1 MEEAPSTNTAIQ
13 PALLDAVC
21 DALSSAI
28 IIYDKNDHLLYANR
42 LGLHYFP
49 VPAAF
54 LSVGTRLRDFLG
66 AVYDHSIRMSLTA
79 NGGPLPGREEWI
91 AERIAAHW
99 RERSETQE
107 RDKRGRWIRLAKR
120 RLPSGYGICV
130 VTDITDQK
138 KREEQWRADLERVQL
153 TEEILDNLPHPIFV
167 KDRNFNMVA
176 VNKLFCALLGAG
188 AEAILGRPCA
198 EIFDAGLAAKL
209 DTADRHVLETG
220 VPALSVE
227 RLTGRDGTERQVIV
241 RSQRVGK
248 PGRYFLVTSM
258 DEVLEPRAADGRGA
272 MAPSLT
278 AEPAPQAKPATGITD
293 ERRSPM
299 RSSPIGFSG
308 RKVLLVTADTD
319 FEAKSLKV
327 LTRLG
332 VDSCSVRSETEQ
344 QAFLSV
350 AKSVDVTLD
359 LVVVDNQMDLACLEL
374 AEQYGIDVVTLDAF
388 QLDTDLAFLVSEHL
402 SDAEG
407 THLLASDDW
416 EISTVS
422 DGPAPDGA
430 SAIEVLV
437 VEDNEIN
444 QIVFS
449 QILEGLGRRYRIA
462 ATGSEALRLWDELR
476 PPLMLLDVSLP
487 DINGMEVCR
496 TIREQE
502 NRTGRQTPIIGVLV
516 PAFDQDR
523 AKCLAAGMNDV
534 ILKPLSPDAI
544 ETLLD
549 RFMPIEGFGLAP

>member
-1 MEEAPSTNTAIQ
+1 MDETPSIDTAIQ

-28 IIYDKNDHLLYANR
+28 IVYDKNDQILYANR
-42 LGLHYFP
+42 LALHYFP

-54 LSVGTRLRDFLG
+54 LTAGTRLRDFLG
-66 AVYDHSIRMSLTA
+66 AVYDHAIRKSQA
-79 NGGPLPGREEWI
+79 ASGSPLPGREEWLT
-91 AERIAAHW
+91 ERIAAHW

-107 RDKRGRWIRLAKR
+107 RDQRGRWIRLAKR

-176 VNKLFCALLGAG
+176 VNKLLCTLLGAG
-188 AEAILGRPCA
+188 AEAILGRSGA
-198 EIFDAGLAAKL
+198 EVFDTDLAARL
-209 DTADRHVLETG
+209 ETADRHVLDTG

-227 RLTGRDGTERQVIV
+227 HLKDRDGGQRQVIV

-248 PGRYFLVTSM
+248 PGRYFLVTSI
-258 DEVLEPRAADGRGA
+258 DEVTEHSSADGRPA
-272 MAPSLT
+272 VPASIANPSLQDLS
-278 AEPAPQAKPATGITD
+278 PARAMD
-293 ERRSPM
+293 ERRPPRPPM
-299 RSSPIGFSG
+299 GFSG
-308 RKVLLVTADTD
+308 RKVLLVTADAD

-332 VDSCSVRSETEQ
+332 IDSCSVRSETEQ

-350 AKSVDVTLD
+350 AKSVDVALD

-374 AEQYGIDVVTLDAF
+374 AEQYGIDVLTLDAF

-402 SDAEG
+402 SETDGNRLPA
-407 THLLASDDW
+407 ADDW
-416 EISTVS
+416 EISTGG
-422 DGPAPDGA
+422 DTPAPAGMDG
-430 SAIEVLV
+430 IEVLV

-462 ATGSEALRLWDELR
+462 ATGGEALRLWEELR
-476 PPLMLLDVSLP
+476 PPLVLLDVSLP

-502 NRTGRQTPIIGVLV
+502 KHNGRQTPIVGVLV
-516 PAFDQDR
+516 PAFDHDR
-523 AKCLAAGMNDV
+523 ARCLAAGMNDV

-544 ETLLD
+544 EILLD
-549 RFMPIEGFGLAP
+549 RFLQTAGFGVAP

>member
-1 MEEAPSTNTAIQ
+1 MDGLPSIDTAIQ

-28 IIYDKNDHLLYANR
+28 IVYDKNDQILYANR
-42 LGLHYFP
+42 LALHYFP
-49 VPAAF
+49 VPPAF
-54 LSVGTRLRDFLG
+54 LTAGTRLRDFLG
-66 AVYDHSIRMSLTA
+66 AVYDHGVRKSLA
-79 NGGPLPGREEWI
+79 ASGSPLPGREEWL

-107 RDKRGRWIRLAKR
+107 RDQRGRWIRLAKR

-130 VTDITDQK
+130 VTDISDQK

-176 VNKLFCALLGAG
+176 VNKLLCSLLGTG
-188 AEAILGRPCA
+188 AEAILGRSGA
-198 EIFDAGLAAKL
+198 EVFDADLAARL
-209 DTADRHVLETG
+209 ETADRHVLDTG
-220 VPALSVE
+220 VPAMSVE
-227 RLTGRDGTERQVIV
+227 HLRDRDGGQRQVIV

-248 PGRYFLVTSM
+248 PGRYFLVTSI
-258 DEVLEPRAADGRGA
+258 DEVTEHSSADGRPA
-272 MAPSLT
+272 VPSSIANPSLQDLS
-278 AEPAPQAKPATGITD
+278 AVHAME
-293 ERRSPM
+293 ERRSP
-299 RSSPIGFSG
+299 SPPIGFSG
-308 RKVLLVTADTD
+308 RKVLLVTADAD

-332 VDSCSVRSETEQ
+332 IDSCSVRSETEQ

-350 AKSVDVTLD
+350 ARSVDVALD

-374 AEQYGIDVVTLDAF
+374 AEQYGIDVLTLDAF

-402 SDAEG
+402 NETEG
-407 THLLASDDW
+407 SRLPTADDW
-416 EISTVS
+416 EISTGG
-422 DGPAPDGA
+422 DTPAPAGMDG
-430 SAIEVLV
+430 IEVLV

-462 ATGSEALRLWDELR
+462 ATGSEALRLWEELR

-502 NRTGRQTPIIGVLV
+502 KRSGRQTPIVGVLV

-549 RFMPIEGFGLAP
+549 RFLPTEGFGLAP

>member
-1 MEEAPSTNTAIQ
+1 MDETPSIETAIQ

-28 IIYDKNDHLLYANR
+28 IVYDKNDQILYANR
-42 LGLHYFP
+42 LALHYFP

-54 LSVGTRLRDFLG
+54 LTAGTRLRDFLG
-66 AVYDHSIRMSLTA
+66 AVYDHAIRKSLTA
-79 NGGPLPGREEWI
+79 SGSPVPGREEWL

-107 RDKRGRWIRLAKR
+107 RDQRGRWIRLAKR

-176 VNKLFCALLGAG
+176 VNKLLCALLGGG
-188 AEAILGRPCA
+188 AEAILGRSGA
-198 EIFDAGLAAKL
+198 EVFDADLAARL
-209 DTADRHVLETG
+209 ETTDRHVLDTG
-220 VPALSVE
+220 EPALSVE
-227 RLTGRDGTERQVIV
+227 HLRDRDGGQRQVIV

-258 DEVLEPRAADGRGA
+258 DEVTEQTAAGGRGPASSITDPAPPAIAPADG
-272 MAPSLT
+272 M
-278 AEPAPQAKPATGITD
+278 D
-293 ERRSPM
+293 ERRSP
-299 RSSPIGFSG
+299 RPPSPPMGFSG
-308 RKVLLVTADTD
+308 RKVLLVTADAD

-332 VDSCSVRSETEQ
+332 IDSCSVRSETEQ

-350 AKSVDVTLD
+350 AKSVDVALD

-374 AEQYGIDVVTLDAF
+374 AEQYGIDVLTLDAF

-402 SDAEG
+402 SETEG
-407 THLLASDDW
+407 TRLPRADDW
-416 EISTVS
+416 EISTGGNTPEPTGV
-422 DGPAPDGA
+422 DG
-430 SAIEVLV
+430 IEVLV

-462 ATGSEALRLWDELR
+462 ATGGEALRLWEELR

-487 DINGMEVCR
+487 DINGIEVCR

-502 NRTGRQTPIIGVLV
+502 NRTGRQTPIVGVLV
-516 PAFDQDR
+516 PAFDHDR
-523 AKCLAAGMNDV
+523 ARCLAAGMNDV

-549 RFMPIEGFGLAP
+549 RFLQTEGFGLAP

>member
-1 MEEAPSTNTAIQ
+1 MDETPSIDTAIQ

-28 IIYDKNDHLLYANR
+28 IVYDKNDQILYANR
-42 LGLHYFP
+42 LALHYFP

-54 LSVGTRLRDFLG
+54 LTAGTRLRDFLG
-66 AVYDHSIRMSLTA
+66 AVYDHAIRKSFA
-79 NGGPLPGREEWI
+79 ASGNPLPGREEWL

-107 RDKRGRWIRLAKR
+107 RDQRGRWIRLAKR

-130 VTDITDQK
+130 VTDISDQK

-176 VNKLFCALLGAG
+176 VNKLLCTLLGAG
-188 AEAILGRPCA
+188 AEAILGRSGA
-198 EIFDAGLAAKL
+198 EVFDADLAARL
-209 DTADRHVLETG
+209 EMADRHVLDTG
-220 VPALSVE
+220 VPALSIE
-227 RLTGRDGTERQVIV
+227 HLRGRDGGQRQVIV

-248 PGRYFLVTSM
+248 PGRYFLVTSI
-258 DEVLEPRAADGRGA
+258 DEVREHSSADGRPA
-272 MAPSLT
+272 VPSSIANPSLQDLSPVR
-278 AEPAPQAKPATGITD
+278 AMD
-293 ERRSPM
+293 ERRLPRPSM
-299 RSSPIGFSG
+299 GFSG
-308 RKVLLVTADTD
+308 RKVLLVTADAD

-332 VDSCSVRSETEQ
+332 IDSCSVRSEVEQ

-350 AKSVDVTLD
+350 AKSVDVALD

-374 AEQYGIDVVTLDAF
+374 AEQYGIDVLTLDAF

-402 SDAEG
+402 SKTEG
-407 THLLASDDW
+407 TQLPTADDW
-416 EISTVS
+416 EISTGA
-422 DGPAPDGA
+422 DTPAPAGA
-430 SAIEVLV
+430 EGIEVLV

-462 ATGSEALRLWDELR
+462 ATGGEALRLWEELQ

-502 NRTGRQTPIIGVLV
+502 KHTGRQTPIVGVLV
-516 PAFDQDR
+516 PAFDHDR
-523 AKCLAAGMNDV
+523 ARCLAAGMNDV

-544 ETLLD
+544 EILLD
-549 RFMPIEGFGLAP
+549 RFLQAEGFGLAP